1 MCAFGS
7 SKCVECDKFFGSRQ
21 VMTDKSSDKR
31 AVQIDENLKR
41 VYQEALQEELPDRF
55 MDLLNQLKA
64 KDSNTTEGG
73 AE

>member
-1 MCAFGS
+1 
-7 SKCVECDKFFGSRQ
+7 
-21 VMTDKSSDKR
+21 MTDKSSDKR